1 MTIDL
6 WFPTVIYH
14 EDLKPSQ
21 DTKQGMLEYF
31 EEIYDTYSKS
41 DRVEKGSYSG
51 DNDQDYKMFN
61 DRRFYWLNSEISFHC
76 KNYLSHFNV
85 DLEKIKI
92 FASKAWP
99 VIIEKGGQI
108 YKHTHPNSV
117 LSVVY
122 YPRTGNALTGGKLK
136 FHSPNTHRMPIH
148 VESHNDLTYGDTQYV
163 PEEDRLFIFPSHLEH
178 EVEVYLGNTPR
189 YSVSYDIIVTSS
201 GVKNN
206 NEFAIIDPMNWKEI
220 DVI

>member
-51 DNDQDYKMFN
+51 DNDQDYKMCN

-76 KNYLSHFNV
+76 KN
-85 DLEKIKI
+85 
-92 FASKAWP
+92 
-99 VIIEKGGQI
+99 
-108 YKHTHPNSV
+108 
-117 LSVVY
+117 
-122 YPRTGNALTGGKLK
+122 
-136 FHSPNTHRMPIH
+136 
-148 VESHNDLTYGDTQYV
+148 
-163 PEEDRLFIFPSHLEH
+163 
-178 EVEVYLGNTPR
+178 
-189 YSVSYDIIVTSS
+189 
-201 GVKNN
+201 
-206 NEFAIIDPMNWKEI
+206 
-220 DVI
+220 